1 MADARTLSDTPLCAA
16 DVGARCG
23 SRLCSWGKGGR
34 AGRLLIMGEL
44 MSGCII
50 GCHTCMCAQLLQS
63 CPALCNPM
71 DCSPPSSSVHGILQA
86 RILEWVLMPSSRG
99 SSYPRDQTHISCGS
113 CVAAGATGEAPEAVS
128 VSQFSCS
135 VMSDSMTPW
144 TAARQASLSITN
156 SWISAKLIS
165 IKLVL
170 SSKHLILC

>member
-1 MADARTLSDTPLCAA
+1 MVPSWRQFCLPSPGDSWQCLETVCA
-16 DVGARCG
+16 
-23 SRLCSWGKGGR
+23 
-34 AGRLLIMGEL
+34 
-44 MSGCII
+44 
-50 GCHTCMCAQLLQS
+50 CMLAKSLQS
-63 CPALCNPM
+63 CSTLCHPIN
-71 DCSPPSSSVHGILQA
+71 CRPPGSSVRGILQA